1 MHKPMLIKDKRG
13 RYRVQ
18 GSFQPQ
24 DLVRVAVNILKE
36 EISSTEI
43 MSNPVATARFLQLSL
58 AREKNENFAVLFLT
72 TQHHLIRFE
81 TLFTG
86 TLDGA
91 SVYRR
96 VVVQKA
102 LEYNAGAVIFAH
114 NHPSG
119 ACEPSVADR
128 QITRRL
134 VDTLALV
141 DIRVLDH
148 FVVSHTGWVSF
159 SERGL
164 L

>member
-1 MHKPMLIKDKRG
+1 MHKQMLIKDARG

-18 GSFQPQ
+18 GSFLPD
-24 DLVRVAVNILKE
+24 DLVRVAINILKE
-36 EISSTEI
+36 NLSATEI

-58 AREKNENFAVLFLT
+58 AQEKNEHFAVLFLT

-91 SVYRR
+91 SVYPR

-102 LEYNAGAVIFAH
+102 LEHNAGAVIFAH

-119 ACEPSVADR
+119 ACEPSLADR

-134 VDTLALV
+134 VDALSLIDV
-141 DIRVLDH
+141 LVLDH
-148 FVVSHTGWVSF
+148 FVVSQTGWVSF
-159 SERGL
+159 AERGL